1 MLQNEI
7 KSGFRPIV
15 AVMLVLAIVLILSA
29 GVNAQSLRAGT
40 GVVDITCHNPTEKIS
55 DPLLVKAL
63 VFDSGNIKAAIIT
76 IDAIAIGG
84 IGDLSDNFL
93 SRVRSKIEENLEI
106 SGKNILVN
114 ASHNHRTGGQVCED
128 VVDKTVLAVK
138 LASENMTA
146 VRIGAGTG
154 YEDRVMMNRRL
165 QLKNGKEWTIR
176 HANPCPPDD
185 EVVGVGPIDPE
196 IGILRIDK
204 ADGTPLAVL
213 YNFTIHPYTGIAGG
227 GVTAELPGFASRVIQ
242 DNLGSDAVA
251 FFLQGAA
258 GDITEILY
266 KDVNSPRT
274 PEPFG
279 NMLGLS
285 TLKALGKIKTEENAS
300 LNVITENLDLPLRT
314 DIPDRIRLL
323 ESEQSQLVS
332 SLRSTSLNFK
342 TFLPLFIKYSL
353 DPEYPSYYSYRYL
366 QEEKLGVESL
376 KGMDAENRNNLKKY
390 LNNIS
395 AMEKCARIQENL
407 NMLRTRQAEIDAE
420 LSKTKRVEVQVM
432 KIGDFVLVTFPGEL
446 FVKIGMNIK
455 ETSPFENTFIAGY
468 SNGYFHYGP
477 TSEAYDGLAYEDTNC
492 LFAPEWES
500 IYVEKVKEMLAGL

>member
-1 MLQNEI
+1 MLQNDI
-7 KSGFRPIV
+7 KSGFRPLLM
-15 AVMLVLAIVLILSA
+15 VMFILAIVFLFSV
-29 GVNAQSLRAGT
+29 GVNAESLRAGT
-40 GVVDITCHNPTEKIS
+40 GVVDITCQNSTEKIS
-55 DPLLVKAL
+55 DPLLVKAI
-63 VFDSGNIKAAIIT
+63 VFDSGKIQAVIIT
-76 IDAIAIGG
+76 IDTIAVGG
-84 IGDLSDNFL
+84 IGSLQDNFL
-93 SRVRSKIEENLEI
+93 YSVRSKIENDLDI
-106 SGKNILVN
+106 SGKNVLIN

-138 LASENMTA
+138 KAVEKMVA
-146 VRIGAGTG
+146 VRIGTGTG
-154 YEDRVMMNRRL
+154 YEDRIMMNRRL
-165 QLKNGKEWTIR
+165 QLKTGKEWTIR

-196 IGILRIDK
+196 IGILKIDK

-227 GVTAELPGFASRVIQ
+227 GVTAELPGFASKVIQ
-242 DNLGSDAVA
+242 DNLGSEATA

-274 PEPFG
+274 PEAFG
-279 NMLGLS
+279 NLLGLS
-285 TLKALGKIKTEENAS
+285 TLQALGKIKTENASS

-314 DIPDRIRLL
+314 DIPGRISLL
-323 ESEQSQLVS
+323 EAEQSRLIS

-366 QEEKLGVESL
+366 QEEKLGTEAL
-376 KGMDAENRNNLKKY
+376 KGMDAENNRNLKKY
-390 LNNIS
+390 LNNIY

-407 NMLRTRQAEIDAE
+407 NMLRTRQAEINAE
-420 LSKTKRVEVQVM
+420 NSKTKTVELQVM

-455 ETSPFENTFIAGY
+455 EASPFENTFIAGY

-477 TSEAYDGLAYEDTNC
+477 TSEAFDGLAYEDTNC
-492 LFAPEWES
+492 LFAPEWEG